1 MIYLQNLTNE
11 FCELRKQYIDAKFM
25 TMNPMQK
32 KAIYNVDGPVLVL
45 AGAGSGKTTT
55 IIGRIVYMVMFGHAY
70 YSTETTFPVTEGDI
84 KELKSV
90 LSGTGSISEHLK
102 SMLQVKP
109 VSPQNIMA
117 VTFTNKAAGEMKKRL
132 ESKLGKDTAEKVCAK
147 TFHSACVGILR
158 EYAMFVGFKRDF
170 TIYDEK
176 DCKSVLK
183 DIYKA
188 NGIKE
193 KELHK
198 DDVLNHISI
207 WKEMHMVTET
217 RQLRDGEKLTKF
229 YNGIDWEPLFEFVRR
244 YFGIGVEQPP
254 TTCLKPNGRI
264 EVNWPENL
272 RDKCGLFCHT
282 YCEVYL
288 QTFSSCCFHDITY
301 DKDIVDKYLARP
313 DFYRLNIS
321 LENDCNGTSSDAYL
335 QLTFSLKH
343 IEFSGGYN
351 FANLFS
357 AEYRK
362 DTGWFVVSGEG
373 EVLMGA
379 KK

>member
-1 MIYLQNLTNE
+1 
-11 FCELRKQYIDAKFM
+11 
-25 TMNPMQK
+25 
-32 KAIYNVDGPVLVL
+32 
-45 AGAGSGKTTT
+45 
-55 IIGRIVYMVMFGHAY
+55 
-70 YSTETTFPVTEGDI
+70 
-84 KELKSV
+84 
-90 LSGTGSISEHLK
+90 
-102 SMLQVKP
+102 
-109 VSPQNIMA
+109 
-117 VTFTNKAAGEMKKRL
+117 
-132 ESKLGKDTAEKVCAK
+132 
-147 TFHSACVGILR
+147 
-158 EYAMFVGFKRDF
+158 
-170 TIYDEK
+170 
-176 DCKSVLK
+176 
-183 DIYKA
+183 
-188 NGIKE
+188 
-193 KELHK
+193 
-198 DDVLNHISI
+198 
-207 WKEMHMVTET
+207 MHMVTET
-217 RQLRDGEKLTKF
+217 RQLRDGEKLTEF
-229 YNGIDWEPLFEFVRR
+229 YNRIDWKPLFEFVQR
-244 YFGIGVEQPP
+244 YYGIGVEQPP
-254 TTCLKPNGRI
+254 VPCLKPNGHI

-379 KK
+379 KILKVAAHLRMGSFFNSKTNRKPEIIFKTHCAYVTQCGIIR